1 MDWYSVL
8 KLIMWVDL
16 ALLIFVIV
24 LIVMGVGQA
33 YPDWCADYQ
42 CRWR

>member
-1 MDWYSVL
+1 MLNAAMAIALVL
-8 KLIMWVDL
+8 
-16 ALLIFVIV
+16 LLVVVV
-24 LIVMGVGQA
+24 LIVSGYGQA